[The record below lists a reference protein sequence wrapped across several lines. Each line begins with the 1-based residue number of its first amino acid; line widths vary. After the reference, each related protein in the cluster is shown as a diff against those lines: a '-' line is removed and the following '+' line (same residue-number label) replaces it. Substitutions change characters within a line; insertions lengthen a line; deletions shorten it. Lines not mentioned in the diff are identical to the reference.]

1 MLYLTTLCEVFSIFF
16 PSNYP
21 VGQATVAPHLPR
33 RPTGACPALQNTPN
47 RICWLVRAGCATSLL
62 GCLIWPTG
70 GPVDRLCFLLTR
82 QRDQNPNNFPTCF
95 CLLFSTLYWKYCW
108 KGQCHEKGLAFYQM
122 SCCFRSKQ
130 WTAKWFYTCFRSSAK
145 CYRISTLFLIV
156 VLSCS

>member
-1 MLYLTTLCEVFSIFF
+1 MNFFSFKLPGWSSNGCTAFAPTADGRMPSSAKYPKSYLL
-16 PSNYP
+16 
-21 VGQATVAPHLPR
+21 VGR
-33 RPTGACPALQNTPN
+33 
-47 RICWLVRAGCATSLL
+47 VRAGCATSLL